1 MMFAGQ
7 VIAGASLSLMA
18 TVKLQLF
25 VLPAASAATQVTV
38 LVPLAKVDPLAG
50 VHVTVAPGQLSLIV
64 VVNVTL
70 LLEHWPRSVLATMLV
85 EQVIDGFCT
94 SFTVT
99 VNVQLAVP
107 QVFEAVAV
115 TVVVPTG
122 KVLPEF
128 GE

>member
-1 MMFAGQ
+1 MLAGQ
-7 VIAGASLSLMA
+7 VIAGASLSFMA
-18 TVKLQLF
+18 TVKVQLLVF
-25 VLPAASAATQVTV
+25 PAASVATQVTV
-38 LVPLAKVDPLAG
+38 LVPLVKVEPVGG
-50 VHVTVAPGQLSLIV
+50 VQATVAPAQLSLTV
-64 VVNVTL
+64 VVKVTL
-70 LLEHWPRSVLATMLV
+70 LLEQWPRSVLATMLV

-115 TVVVPTG
+115 TEVVPTG
-122 KVLPEF
+122 KVIPEF